1 MFATTFRRKENGAS
15 LTGSRS
21 VPNPKPAVFRITKT
35 NHNILQGVAKANE
48 RFTADSQKM
57 VDDWGTDNA
66 KRFWTKDGC
75 PLAPRSKGGA
85 DVIVVDDPQM
95 PVLVSIAKS
104 LDPDRPV
111 VFRSHIQMRSDL
123 IAHADSEAH
132 AVWAWIWSHVQK
144 ADVFVAHPI
153 SKFVPAEVP
162 RERVAYM
169 PATTDWIDGLNKKLS
184 DDSTRGYLDDFNAM
198 CRKENRPLLEY
209 PKRDYIVQVARFD
222 PSKGFDDCLAA
233 YAYFRY
239 NSPFCKGKLS
249 DQTPQLL
256 LCGHSSVDDPDGSII
271 FKDILDSLDND
282 YSDLKDSVVVMRVGP
297 SDQMLNTLLSC
308 AHVALQ
314 LSTSE
319 GFEVKVSEAL
329 HKGIPVIARSA
340 GGLPLQIQHGKSGFL
355 IEEENRDV
363 EVEAVADH
371 LQTLFAD
378 KQKYAEMSRYAA
390 SHISDEVGT
399 VGNAICWMYL
409 MDRLTGG
416 GDLAAKERW
425 VWDLAE
431 EHVGSGSHA
440 GGVRLPRNLT
450 T

>member
-1 MFATTFRRKENGAS
+1 MMWRRRQKSTRS
-15 LTGSRS
+15 LTVSRW

-35 NHNILQGVAKANE
+35 NHNILQGVAKAGE
-48 RFTADSQKM
+48 RFTADSQNV
-57 VDDWGTDNA
+57 VDAWGADNA
-66 KRFWTKDGC
+66 DRFWTNDGC

-95 PVLVSIAKS
+95 PVLVSIAKR

-111 VFRSHIQMRSDL
+111 IFRSHIQMRSDL
-123 IAHADSEAH
+123 IAKADSEAH

-162 RERVAYM
+162 RDKVAYM

-184 DDSTRGYLDDFNAM
+184 EESTRGYLDDFNTM
-198 CRKENRPLLEY
+198 CRKERSPLLDY

-233 YAYFRY
+233 YAYFRH
-239 NSPFCKGKLS
+239 NSDFCKGKPS

-256 LCGHSSVDDPDGSII
+256 LCGHSSVDDPDGAII
-271 FKDILDSLDND
+271 FKDILHSLDND

-297 SDQMLNTLLSC
+297 SDQMLNALLSC

-329 HKGIPVIARSA
+329 HKGIPVVARSA
-340 GGLPLQIQHGKSGFL
+340 GGLPLQIQHGKSGSL
-355 IEEENRDV
+355 VQSEDRDA
-363 EVEAVADH
+363 EVQAVAEH
-371 LQTLFAD
+371 LQTLFAEG
-378 KQKYAEMSRYAA
+378 QKYAEMSRYAA
-390 SHISDEVGT
+390 CHVSDEVGT
-399 VGNAICWMYL
+399 VGNAVCWMYL

-416 GDLAAKERW
+416 EALEPKERW
-425 VWDLAE
+425 VWDLAK
-431 EHVGSGSHA
+431 EHAGIEADA

>member
-1 MFATTFRRKENGAS
+1 M
-15 LTGSRS
+15 
-21 VPNPKPAVFRITKT
+21 
-35 NHNILQGVAKANE
+35 
-48 RFTADSQKM
+48 
-57 VDDWGTDNA
+57 
-66 KRFWTKDGC
+66 
-75 PLAPRSKGGA
+75 
-85 DVIVVDDPQM
+85 IVVDDPQM
-95 PVLVSIAKS
+95 PVLVSIAKR

-111 VFRSHIQMRSDL
+111 IFRSHIQMRSDL
-123 IAHADSEAH
+123 IEHADSETQK
-132 AVWAWIWSHVQK
+132 VWAWIWSHVHK

-162 RERVAYM
+162 RDKVAYM

-184 DDSTRGYLDDFNAM
+184 DESTRGYLDDFNTM
-198 CRKENRPLLEY
+198 RRKEHSPLLDY

-233 YAYFRY
+233 YAYFRH
-239 NSPFCKGKLS
+239 NSAFCKGKPS

-256 LCGHSSVDDPDGSII
+256 LCGHSSVDDPDGAII

-297 SDQMLNTLLSC
+297 SDQMLNALLSC

-329 HKGIPVIARSA
+329 HKGTPVIARSA

-355 IEEENRDV
+355 IQGEDRDA
-363 EVEAVADH
+363 EVRAVAEH

-378 KQKYAEMSRYAA
+378 ERKYAEMSRYAA
-390 SHISDEVGT
+390 CHVNDEVGT

-416 GDLAAKERW
+416 QALEPKERW
-425 VWDLAE
+425 VWDLAN
-431 EHVGSGSHA
+431 EHAGIEADA

>member
-1 MFATTFRRKENGAS
+1 MLRWKEKSTS

-35 NHNILQGVAKANE
+35 NHNILQGVAKAGE
-48 RFTADSQKM
+48 RFTADSQQV
-57 VDDWGTDNA
+57 VDSWGTDNA
-66 KRFWTKDGC
+66 ERFWTKDEC

-95 PVLVSIAKS
+95 PVLVSIAKR

-111 VFRSHIQMRSDL
+111 IFRSHIQMRSDL
-123 IAHADSEAH
+123 IERADSEAH
-132 AVWAWIWSHVQK
+132 KVWAWIWSHVQK

-162 RERVAYM
+162 RDKVAYM

-184 DDSTRGYLDDFNAM
+184 DESTRGYLDDFNTL
-198 CRKENRPLLEY
+198 CRKEHIPLLDY
-209 PKRDYIVQVARFD
+209 PKRDNIVQVARFD
-222 PSKGFDDCLAA
+222 PSKGFDDSLAA
-233 YAYFRY
+233 YAYFRH
-239 NSPFCKGKLS
+239 NSAFCKGRPS

-256 LCGHSSVDDPDGSII
+256 LCGHSSVDDPDGAII
-271 FKDILDSLDND
+271 FKDILTSLDND

-297 SDQMLNTLLSC
+297 SDQMLNALLSC

-329 HKGIPVIARSA
+329 HKGIPVVARRV

-355 IEEENRDV
+355 VQGEDRDA
-363 EVEAVADH
+363 EIRAVAEH

-378 KQKYAEMSRYAA
+378 KRKYAEMSQYAA
-390 SHISDEVGT
+390 RHVSDEVGT

-409 MDRLTGG
+409 MDRLTGSEA
-416 GDLAAKERW
+416 LEPKERW
-425 VWDLAE
+425 VWDLAKE
-431 EHVGSGSHA
+431 HA
-440 GGVRLPRNLT
+440 GSDVDDGSVRLPRNLT

>member
-1 MFATTFRRKENGAS
+1 
-15 LTGSRS
+15 
-21 VPNPKPAVFRITKT
+21 
-35 NHNILQGVAKANE
+35 
-48 RFTADSQKM
+48 
-57 VDDWGTDNA
+57 
-66 KRFWTKDGC
+66 
-75 PLAPRSKGGA
+75 
-85 DVIVVDDPQM
+85 VIVVDDPQM
-95 PVLVSIAKS
+95 PVLVSIAKR

-111 VFRSHIQMRSDL
+111 IYRSHIQVRSD
-123 IAHADSEAH
+123 IVGHADSQAH

-162 RERVAYM
+162 REMVAYM

-184 DDSTRGYLDDFNAM
+184 DESTRGYLDDFNLL
-198 CRKENRPLLEY
+198 CLQQHCPPLEY
-209 PKRDYIVQVARFD
+209 SKRDYIVQAARFD

-239 NSPFCKGKLS
+239 NSPFCQGKPS

-271 FKDILDSLDND
+271 FKDILHSLDND

-329 HKGIPVIARSA
+329 HKGIPVIARNV
-340 GGLPLQIQHGKSGFL
+340 GGLPLQVEHGKNGFL
-355 IEEENRDV
+355 IQGEDREA
-363 EVEAVADH
+363 EVQAVAEH
-371 LQTLFAD
+371 LQALFAD
-378 KQKYAEMSRYAA
+378 TQKHAEMSRYAA

-399 VGNAICWMYL
+399 VGNAVCWMYL

-416 GDLAAKERW
+416 EALEPKERW

-431 EHVGSGSHA
+431 EHVGITPDAGS
-440 GGVRLPRNLT
+440 VRLPRNLT